1 MAKPRSRAPAGP
13 TLQPAQALAVLTAS
27 LEAARKMAAPRIS
40 QEKFDSWAAVAHQNL
55 KSAFGEESSQ
65 AQEFYVIIS
74 GTHPIGIIVSGE
86 GFHDNTDYDQARGR
100 ALNRAIPLM
109 DACIENLKLLHQ
121 ASLPPP
127 ASPSRTSREV
137 FIVHGHDE
145 TLKLESARFVEGLG
159 LKSVILSEQAN
170 RGRTVI
176 EKFEAHA
183 GSAGF
188 AIVLLTPDDFGGA
201 ASSAPESRP
210 RARQNVILELGYF
223 IGKLGRTHV
232 CALYKGNLELP
243 SDIDG
248 FVYIK
253 HEGHWKFALAKELK
267 AVWPEVDM
275 NKAL

>member
-27 LEAARKMAAPRIS
+27 LDAARKMAAPRIS

-55 KSAFGEESSQ
+55 KGAFGEESSP
-65 AQEFYVIIS
+65 AQEFYGIMS
-74 GTHPIGIIVSGE
+74 GTYPIGIIVSDGY
-86 GFHDNTDYDQARGR
+86 HDNTDYDQERGR
-100 ALNRAIPLM
+100 ALNRAIPLL
-109 DACIENLKLLHQ
+109 DACIENLKILHP
-121 ASLPPP
+121 ASLPPLVG
-127 ASPSRTSREV
+127 PSKASREV

-145 TLKLESARFVEGLG
+145 TLKLEAARFVDGLG
-159 LKSVILSEQAN
+159 LKVVILSEQAN

-201 ASSAPESRP
+201 ASSASESRP

-223 IGKLGRTHV
+223 IGKLGRAHV

-248 FVYIK
+248 FAYVK
-253 HEGHWKFALAKELK
+253 HEGHWKLELAKELK

>member
-1 MAKPRSRAPAGP
+1 MAKSRSRTPSGP
-13 TLQPAQALAVLTAS
+13 TLQPAQAIAVLTAN
-27 LEAARKMAAPRIS
+27 LDAARKMVAPRLS

-55 KSAFGEESSQ
+55 KGAFGEESSQ
-65 AQEFYVIIS
+65 AQEFDAIIR
-74 GTHPIGIIVSGE
+74 GTYPIGIMVSG
-86 GFHDNTDYDQARGR
+86 GGYHDNTDYDQVRSR
-100 ALNRAIPLM
+100 ALNRALPLL
-109 DACIENLKLLHQ
+109 DACIENLKILYP
-121 ASLPPP
+121 ASPPP
-127 ASPSRTSREV
+127 PVSPSRTSREV

-145 TLKLESARFVEGLG
+145 TLKLEAARFVEGLG
-159 LKSVILSEQAN
+159 LKVVILSEQAN
-170 RGRTVI
+170 KGRTVI

-201 ASSAPESRP
+201 ASGAPESRP

-253 HEGHWKFALAKELK
+253 HEGHWKLELAKELK
-267 AVWPEVDM
+267 AVWPEIDM

>member
-1 MAKPRSRAPAGP
+1 M
-13 TLQPAQALAVLTAS
+13 
-27 LEAARKMAAPRIS
+27 
-40 QEKFDSWAAVAHQNL
+40 
-55 KSAFGEESSQ
+55 
-65 AQEFYVIIS
+65 
-74 GTHPIGIIVSGE
+74 
-86 GFHDNTDYDQARGR
+86 
-100 ALNRAIPLM
+100 
-109 DACIENLKLLHQ
+109 
-121 ASLPPP
+121 
-127 ASPSRTSREV
+127 
-137 FIVHGHDE
+137 
-145 TLKLESARFVEGLG
+145 
-159 LKSVILSEQAN
+159 
-170 RGRTVI
+170 I

-253 HEGHWKFALAKELK
+253 HEGHWKFELAKELK